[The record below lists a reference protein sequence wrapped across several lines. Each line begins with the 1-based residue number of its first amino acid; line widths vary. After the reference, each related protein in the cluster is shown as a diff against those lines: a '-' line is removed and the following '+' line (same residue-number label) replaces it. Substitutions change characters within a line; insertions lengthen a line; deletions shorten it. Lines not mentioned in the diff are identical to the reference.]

1 MLRFWIIALL
11 TIPPAAGEFTNSALG
26 QPPQSNT
33 QQTHFEL
40 DFEKGQTFWRTAN
53 PTLADR
59 LTSHENIDYDRHSGK
74 RCEQLIFKSS
84 QQVEGQRLVL
94 DVAPSRAIE
103 ELKASL
109 WLRASFLEARLSL
122 RLRLPHQIDPR
133 TGQPLFLELPG
144 SRCTET
150 NQWQRLECGTT
161 EAAIN
166 KQLILARAR
175 FASQG
180 SRIKI
185 DTREM
190 YVDQISLVFSL
201 RQGDSGL
208 QIDDV
213 SYGPIV
219 RPSELILEPE
229 ATSNGRVRLKAIND
243 RILKDNQPF
252 FPVFTLYHGES
263 INDIKST
270 GVNMLWIPD
279 YADRAI
285 LKALDEVDI
294 GAIAQPPQLTPEE
307 AVLKRK
313 GLPSFPDWTDS
324 IWAWMF
330 GYEIPADDVRYIKSW
345 VEQVRDADRQ
355 MRRPVLADVVGSERA
370 IHRTVDLLGSSL
382 FVMHSAISSP
392 RHAKQLKLRRNQ
404 ALPGKPMFTLIQ
416 TEASSEYLDQRGEN
430 QALPIV
436 EPEQILHQ
444 GYAALAAGFKGVGF
458 WKHIPLDS
466 DIPGLNERVY
476 AIRLFA
482 LHCQVLQPWLATGR
496 VVDDLPIRLDSE
508 AQQPQTG
515 ILAPLKSRWDT
526 PIEQISALKN
536 SKQAEILATVI
547 RSDDGLLVLPVWYE
561 ENEQCVPG
569 PQVAKGVRMLLKGDI
584 WQAWEVTPVG
594 VTQSNLEV
602 SWPAGG
608 TEIYLKEF
616 DQQSVILITSKPS
629 VIERLQRECR
639 QIRDDSAR
647 SMVSL
652 AALKFERVQG
662 VHDELVSLDQS
673 VSQAELSLRQAYSYL
688 ETARKE
694 LDASHSV
701 EAYNAARKCL
711 QHLRTLQRRYWE
723 AANAELPS
731 VVTSMDATNFQ
742 TLPDYWR
749 MIKELGTRTRTSPNL
764 IPTGDFENLDAMRD
778 LEHGPW
784 SNGSSSTGKE
794 RIQLQHD
801 QLRNDHYLSLQLEST
816 PGENATVV
824 LVSPEVSAVAG
835 DIVVITAQVRVKRP
849 FITADDGFLIFDT
862 LIGSQGAVWFS
873 EAKQDWQTVKIVRR
887 IPRDSNFRVRL
898 ELRGN
903 GSVDIDGLR
912 VHRLLP

>member
-1 MLRFWIIALL
+1 MSRFGIIVLL
-11 TIPPAAGEFTNSALG
+11 GILSVAGGFDGSALG
-26 QPPQSNT
+26 QTRPSGGQRSNL
-33 QQTHFEL
+33 QL
-40 DFEKGQTFWRTAN
+40 DFEDRQIHWRVAT
-53 PTLADR
+53 PTLASN
-59 LTSHENIDYDRHSGK
+59 LTSQENTDVDRHGGK
-74 RCEQLIFKSS
+74 RCERLIFKSS
-84 QQVEGQRLVL
+84 QYAEEQRLVL
-94 DVAPSRAIE
+94 DVAPARAIE

-109 WLRASFLEARLSL
+109 WFRASFPEARLSL

-133 TGQPLFLELPG
+133 TGQPLSLELPG
-144 SRCTET
+144 SRYTEA
-150 NQWQRLECGTT
+150 NRWQQLECETT

-166 KQLILARAR
+166 RQLILARAQ

-180 SRIKI
+180 NRIQI

-190 YVDQISLVFSL
+190 YVDQISLVFPL
-201 RQGDSGL
+201 RQGETGL

-219 RPSELILEPE
+219 RPGDLVLTPEP
-229 ATSNGRVRLKAIND
+229 TSHGRVRLKAFND
-243 RILKDNQPF
+243 RILKDDQPF

-313 GLPSFPDWTDS
+313 GLPTFPDWTDS

-330 GYEIPADDVRYIKSW
+330 GHEIPADDVRYIKSW

-355 MRRPVLADVVGSERA
+355 MRRPVLADVVGNERA
-370 IHRTVDLLGSSL
+370 IHRTVDLLGSSQ
-382 FVMHSAISSP
+382 FVMHTAISAP
-392 RHAKQLKLRRNQ
+392 LHAKQLKHRRNL
-404 ALPGKPMFTLIQ
+404 ALPGKPMFTHIQ
-416 TEASSEYLDQRGEN
+416 TEASSAYLDHRGEG
-430 QALPIV
+430 QTLPIV

-466 DIPGLNERVY
+466 DIPGLNERVH

-508 AQQPQTG
+508 DQRQQTG

-526 PIEQISALKN
+526 PVQRVGAILNA
-536 SKQAEILATVI
+536 KQTEILATVI
-547 RSDDGLLVLPVWYE
+547 RSDDGLLILPVWYE

-569 PQVAKGVRMLLKGDI
+569 PQVAKGIRMLLKGDI

-608 TEIYLKEF
+608 TEIHLKEF
-616 DQQSVILITSKPS
+616 DQQSTIIITSKPS
-629 VIERLQRECR
+629 VVEQLQRDCR
-639 QIRDDSAR
+639 QIRDDAAR

-652 AALKFERVQG
+652 ASLKFKRVQD
-662 VHDELVSLDQS
+662 VHNELVSLNQT
-673 VSQAELSLRQAYSYL
+673 VPQAELSLRQAYSYL
-688 ETARKE
+688 ETASKE
-694 LDASHSV
+694 LDASHPV
-701 EAYNAARKCL
+701 EAYTAARKCL
-711 QHLRTLQRRYWE
+711 QHLRILQRRYWE
-723 AANAELPS
+723 AATADLPS

-749 MIKELGTRTRTSPNL
+749 MIKDLGTRTRTSPNL
-764 IPTGDFENLDAMRD
+764 IPTGDFESLDAMYD
-778 LEHGPW
+778 PEHGPW
-784 SNGSSSTGKE
+784 SNGSSSTGKK

-801 QLRNDHYLSLQLEST
+801 RTRNDHYLSLQLEST
-816 PGENATVV
+816 PGENATAV
-824 LVSPEVSAVAG
+824 LVSPEVSVIAG
-835 DIVVITAQVRVKRP
+835 DLVVITAQVRVTRP

-862 LIGSQGAVWFS
+862 LVGSQGAVWFNES
-873 EAKQDWQTVKIVRR
+873 KSDWQTVKIVRR
-887 IPRDSNFRVRL
+887 ISRDSRFRVRL

-903 GSVDIDGLR
+903 GAVDVDGLR